1 MKLKPQYQ
9 TIALAVLVLGA
20 MYLGY
25 MEIKRVHKKMQQ
37 LESVVRGVRV
47 YQQTHSKHQVLNEQN
62 NQLPVN
68 VAQSVVNNNVSDNRT
83 EDRNILDNTNPS
95 TLHTQQQQVNTQ
107 ILNQEQN
114 DKCSLET
121 LMEEYNRN
129 LEGQDQESED
139 SSSYYT
145 EETTDDEDEVDRV
158 DAVDRVI
165 GDRNLDNEHY
175 EVQTTVQLDDN
186 LKRSIEKLSTET
198 HESNNLQNTNA
209 TIDASQ
215 TTTQTSTKEHSPDST
230 DITQETPDSTDT
242 TTSTH
247 QHQHQ
252 NPSEPTTTET
262 VTQNLKNQSE
272 NSQTQDTQDYK
283 INLSL
288 NTNRQFLFDN
298 LKIDD
303 ALFKDRFRKYTCK
316 DLRELLKSFDM
327 SCSGSKNVL
336 LDRLLKCK
344 HNLNVPKQ
352 ISSVV
357 PDLDKSGITVSSVE
371 SSLEQELSM

>member
-186 LKRSIEKLSTET
+186 LKRSIEK
-198 HESNNLQNTNA
+198 
-209 TIDASQ
+209 
-215 TTTQTSTKEHSPDST
+215 
-230 DITQETPDSTDT
+230 
-242 TTSTH
+242 
-247 QHQHQ
+247 
-252 NPSEPTTTET
+252 
-262 VTQNLKNQSE
+262 
-272 NSQTQDTQDYK
+272 
-283 INLSL
+283 
-288 NTNRQFLFDN
+288 
-298 LKIDD
+298 
-303 ALFKDRFRKYTCK
+303 
-316 DLRELLKSFDM
+316 
-327 SCSGSKNVL
+327 
-336 LDRLLKCK
+336 
-344 HNLNVPKQ
+344 
-352 ISSVV
+352 
-357 PDLDKSGITVSSVE
+357 
-371 SSLEQELSM
+371 